1 MEKALG
7 TWGTALK
14 CSWPAGCPVNIA
26 WPAQGRKQTRYL
38 SNMGFKIVLNI
49 KLESYHSKLKQD
61 KFTSKSIIKQNNDN
75 LAKVSTLENA
85 HHARS

>member
-26 WPAQGRKQTRYL
+26 WPAQGKKTDKKFIKYMRC
-38 SNMGFKIVLNI
+38 KIVLNI

-61 KFTSKSIIKQNNDN
+61 KFTSKSIIQQNTEN
-75 LAKVSTLENA
+75 LTKASLENA
-85 HHARS
+85 YTD